1 MGVIIDDFEVV
12 AERQAPPGEAPPPAP
27 PTPPPVSGP
36 NPEDVRH
43 IVRTREQREARL
55 FAH

>member
-12 AERQAPPGEAPPPAP
+12 AERQSPPGEAPAPPP
-27 PTPPPVSGP
+27 PTPSSAGGP
-36 NPEDVRH
+36 NPEDVRY

>member
-12 AERQAPPGEAPPPAP
+12 SAAPAPAGETAPPAP
-27 PTPPPVSGP
+27 QTPPPVPGP
-36 NPEDVRH
+36 TPEDVRH
-43 IVRTREQREARL
+43 IVHLSDQRKARL

>member
-12 AERQAPPGEAPPPAP
+12 AEPTAPVGEAPLPAP
-27 PTPPPVSGP
+27 STPPPVPGLS
-36 NPEDVRH
+36 PEDVRH
-43 IVRTREQREARL
+43 LVHTSEQRAARL